1 MEIFGMGPLELG
13 LIMALALIV
22 FGPDKLPEIAR
33 QVGRTVGEIRRISS
47 EVTSEFQRSIRDDA
61 SIGQRPPVTHQ
72 PPNPQPRI
80 APPASAPPTAEV
92 SDGDTV
98 RPPY

>member
-22 FGPDKLPEIAR
+22 FGPDRLPEIAR
-33 QVGRTVGEIRRISS
+33 QVGRTLGEVRRISS
-47 EVTSEFQRSIRDDA
+47 DVTNEFQRSIRDDA
-61 SIGQRPPVTHQ
+61 GVDQRPPVTHQ

-80 APPASAPPTAEV
+80 APPSTLPPTGNPA
-92 SDGDTV
+92 GDDV